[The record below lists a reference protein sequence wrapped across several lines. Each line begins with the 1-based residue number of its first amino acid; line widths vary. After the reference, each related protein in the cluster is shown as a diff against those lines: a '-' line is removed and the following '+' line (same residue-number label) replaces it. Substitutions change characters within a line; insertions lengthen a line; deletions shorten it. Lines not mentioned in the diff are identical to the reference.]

1 MHRRSFL
8 AGTAASLTGAA
19 LARPSIA
26 RAAGAT
32 TLTFVPDADIASL
45 DPVWTTSY
53 QTRDHG
59 FLVYDTLFGQD
70 SNFRATV
77 QMLEGFVIED
87 GGKRYRMALRQGLK
101 FHDGTPVLA
110 RDCVASIARWS
121 KRDAYGQALAGA
133 TDAMS
138 ATDDRNFEIRL
149 KNPFPLLP
157 DALGKTSP
165 SMCPIMPERLALT
178 DPFRQ
183 VTEAIGSGPYRYL
196 ADERV
201 AGSRVVY
208 AKFDGY
214 LPRTTGKPDR
224 TSGPKLAQF
233 DRIVWSIMPD
243 PATVAAALQQGEVD
257 WWYTPVADLLP
268 MLAKARGVKLDVIV
282 PTGSIATMRFNQLQ
296 PPFDNPALR
305 RALLGAVDQAEYMTA
320 VNGEDRSR
328 WRDKVGYFCPDTP
341 MASTAGMEALTSPRD
356 LAKVQRDLA
365 AAGYKGERVVLLS
378 PQDIPSTKALAE
390 VTADMLKH
398 VGINVDAQ
406 AMDWATLVQRRASM
420 APVDQGGWS
429 IFQTSWSGLDMF
441 NPAGHVFLRGN
452 GRAAAPGWP
461 TSPRIEALRDQW
473 FAAPDEAA
481 QKALCEQIQLQAFQD
496 VPYIPLGQTITPT
509 AYRAELTGMLDG
521 LPLFWNV
528 KRG

>member
-1 MHRRSFL
+1 MHRRRFL
-8 AGTAASLTGAA
+8 AASLAGGASLAMPAIGGAA
-19 LARPSIA
+19 AL
-26 RAAGAT
+26 T
-32 TLTFVPDADIASL
+32 TLKFVPDADLASL

-70 SNFRATV
+70 SSFRTTV

-87 GGKRYRMALRQGLK
+87 DGKRYRMALRQGLK

-110 RDCVASIARWS
+110 RDAIASIARWG
-121 KRDAYGQALAGA
+121 KRDAYGQALAAA
-133 TDAMS
+133 TDAMT

-149 KNPFPLLP
+149 KAPFPLLP

-178 DPFRQ
+178 DAFAQ
-183 VTEAIGSGPYRYL
+183 VTDPTGSGPYRYI

-201 AGSRVVY
+201 AGSKVVY
-208 AKFDGY
+208 QRFEGY
-214 LPRTTGKPDR
+214 VPRTSGKTER
-224 TSGPKLAQF
+224 TSGPKIAKF
-233 DRIVWSIMPD
+233 DRIEWQIIPD

-268 MLAKARGVKLDVIV
+268 MLAKRREVKLDVIV

-296 PPFDNPALR
+296 APFDNPAIR
-305 RALLGAVDQAEYMTA
+305 RAMLGAVNQADYMTA
-320 VNGEDRSR
+320 VNGEDHSR
-328 WRDKVGYFCPDTP
+328 WRDGVGYFCPDTP
-341 MASTAGMEALTSPRD
+341 MASSAGMEALTSPRD
-356 LAKVQRDLA
+356 LDRVKRELST
-365 AAGYKGERVVLLS
+365 AGYHGERVVLLS
-378 PQDIPSTKALAE
+378 PQDIPSTKALAD
-390 VTADMLKH
+390 VTADMLKRI
-398 VGINVDAQ
+398 GMNVDAQ
-406 AMDWATLVQRRASM
+406 AMDWATLVQRRARTE
-420 APVDQGGWS
+420 PVDQGGWS

-461 TSPRIEALRDQW
+461 SSPAIEQLRNDW
-473 FAAPDEAA
+473 FAAPDIAA
-481 QKALCEQIQLQAFQD
+481 QKAICERIQLQAFQD

-509 AYRAELTGMLDG
+509 AYRADLSGVLDG
-521 LPLFWNV
+521 LALFWNV
-528 KRG
+528 HRG